1 LRAPEIAMFGK
12 SSAKAAGVRAYDQAK
27 EATRRAS
34 FLNTASQLPQS
45 DPDRR
50 DLAMLFRVCR
60 AMALGIGAEIG
71 KTQPEIDA
79 EIAAL
84 CDADIARL
92 KKASHSA
99 VQDFARESHKI
110 TKAFLATVDPNAFST
125 SPQPTKH

>member
-1 LRAPEIAMFGK
+1 MFGK
-12 SSAKAAGVRAYDQAK
+12 NNAKAADVRAYDQAK

-34 FLNTASQLPQS
+34 FLNAASQLPES
-45 DPDRR
+45 DPDRQ
-50 DLAMLFRVCR
+50 DLALLFRVCR
-60 AMALGIGAEIG
+60 AMALGTGAEIG

-92 KKASHSA
+92 KKASPGA

-110 TKAFLATVDPNAFST
+110 AKAFLATVDPNAFSAG
-125 SPQPTKH
+125 PPPTAH

>member
-1 LRAPEIAMFGK
+1 MFGK
-12 SSAKAAGVRAYDQAK
+12 NSAKAADARAYEAAK

-45 DPDRR
+45 NPDRQ
-50 DLAMLFRVCR
+50 DLALLFQVCR
-60 AMALGIGAEIG
+60 ATALGTGAAIG

-92 KKASHSA
+92 KKASHNA

-110 TKAFLATVDPNAFST
+110 AKAFLASVDPNVFSG
-125 SPQPTKH
+125 SPPPTAH